1 MTSDEAKALL
11 ARLKTLFEYRPD
23 TGQFVRVMT
32 VANQPAGSV
41 AGTKDS
47 HGHIQIRIDR
57 RLYLAHRLAW
67 LWQTGEWPAD
77 TIDHMNG
84 VRDDNRFANLRHVSK
99 RLNCQNRRNAC
110 ADSRTGVLGVTRT
123 KYGFV
128 ASIWDGGTS
137 VNLGTHK
144 SADLAHAAYLEAK
157 RALHAGCTL

>member
-1 MTSDEAKALL
+1 MTSNQAQALL
-11 ARLKTLFEYRPD
+11 ARLKALFEYQPD
-23 TGQFVRVMT
+23 TGHFVRIVT

-47 HGHIQIRIDR
+47 HGHVQIRIDR

-67 LWQTGEWPAD
+67 LWETGEWPSE
-77 TIDHMNG
+77 TIDHING
-84 VRDDNRFANLRHVSK
+84 TRDDNRFTNLRHVSK
-99 RLNCQNRRNAC
+99 RLNCQNRRRAS
-110 ADSRTGVLGVTRT
+110 ADSQTGVLGVTRT

-128 ASIWDGGTS
+128 AAIWSGGTS

-144 SADLAHAAYLEAK
+144 SAEMAHAAYLDAK